1 VLEHQCEDGNV
12 HNNEVW
18 KDIVGYEGRYQV
30 NALGQI
36 KSLARMRNGKSGCQV
51 PVPEI
56 IMVLTPKKE
65 TARTKPYVE
74 VKFRNGGLRT
84 EPCKSFLVH
93 RLVAAAFIRP
103 LEPKEQV
110 DHINGIHG
118 DNRVENLRIMSYQD
132 HARIH
137 PLILSGEFN
146 RLGTA
151 ANKAASLKRWNCG
164 SK

>member
-1 VLEHQCEDGNV
+1 
-12 HNNEVW
+12 
-18 KDIVGYEGRYQV
+18 
-30 NALGQI
+30 
-36 KSLARMRNGKSGCQV
+36 MRNGKSGCQV

-132 HARIH
+132 HGRIH
-137 PLILSGEFN
+137 PMIVNGEFN
-146 RLGTA
+146 RLGTIA
-151 ANKAASLKRWNCG
+151 ARIAALNKENANSF
-164 SK
+164 